1 MKVNTKLQ
9 PIQAILLNE
18 KLKYID
24 QWNNERRGIA
34 ETLPGCI

>member
-1 MKVNTKLQ
+1 MKGVNTKLQ

-24 QWNNERRGIA
+24 QWNNERRGI
-34 ETLPGCI
+34 TNLPGCI